1 MLRSV
6 GGVRLS
12 PEAWRYLAVLASISI
27 ATMYV
32 EMVVMPSLLTIERQY
47 GVTESEV
54 SWVLSAETLAGLAL
68 APILGKLADTY
79 GRKRV
84 LLITLMVYFIAVFLT
99 SMAPTFPILVML
111 RAIQGIGLSINPIAV
126 LFCGAFCGF

>member
-1 MLRSV
+1 MGLIRRDP
-6 GGVRLS
+6 GRLGVC
-12 PEAWRYLAVLASISI
+12 A
-27 ATMYV
+27 
-32 EMVVMPSLLTIERQY
+32 
-47 GVTESEV
+47 
-54 SWVLSAETLAGLAL
+54 
-68 APILGKLADTY
+68 ILGKLADTY

-126 LFCGAFCGF
+126 LFYSAFCGFWLLSFAFFYYYYFDLFPV